1 MNSRIPSLDYPT
13 AAARPVPVTHGRVSY
28 IDNYQWLEEGTPES
42 LDFQARQN
50 RLALDWMANSPARG
64 AAEALIDTMPGVGTE
79 LPRYSGGRWFR
90 KRVPQGQPME
100 VIEVAEAL
108 NGPWRV
114 VVDFN
119 AMSTGEELL
128 ADTLVPSPDG
138 RKLAF
143 GWGVGGRE
151 LAEFR
156 VIDVDSGQML
166 LESMRQVRPIFPS
179 WFPDSSGLYYA
190 AWDPAISLFQSGVYR
205 QVLGEAPVSQPEDC
219 EISHSMMWAKVA
231 ADGRHAF
238 IIADHLNPRP
248 EYIRDDAAG
257 GAWRPFLKGET
268 ALFRGDIIGDR
279 YYAVTDEGA
288 KCGRLVSIPLATPTD
303 RSSWKELVPGSENV
317 LGTLLVVD
325 GHLVLVDLVDTYS
338 RLRVFDTEGG
348 LKGEVKLPGHGSIS
362 TMHFVLFNMLDMIW
376 RGERGEVLFPFSS
389 PVQSS
394 GLYKVSIDDLKVSEL
409 IRPAVRIDATLSDHA
424 ATSTDGARV
433 PYRVI
438 ARNDVDLSKPQPT
451 VIYGYGG
458 FAAALVPGW
467 ADAHYAAWVQAGGVL
482 VFAHLRGGGELG
494 PDMWHQGR
502 LQHKQNTFND
512 VYAIAEDLIARGIT
526 TRSQLGVTGGSFGG
540 LMTTVVVVQRPDL
553 FRAGV
558 AHAAAPDVL
567 ARGRDPIGLAASLDC
582 GHPDDPELSEAQAA
596 YSPYHNVKDG
606 TAYPALLLD
615 SGEKDDRCPPWHV
628 RKLAARMQAANTGA
642 NPLLLR
648 VREGSGHG
656 ERRPAGKRAEGAD
669 FLTFFIDQLGL
680 KA

>member
-1 MNSRIPSLDYPT
+1 MNYPIAKPQPT
-13 AAARPVPVTHGRVSY
+13 AVTHGRVSY
-28 IDNYQWLEEGTPES
+28 TDSFQWLEENTPES
-42 LDFQARQN
+42 LEFQAQQN
-50 RLALDWMANSPARG
+50 QYTLDWMASRPAR
-64 AAEALIDTMPGVGTE
+64 ARAEALIDAMPSAGHDF
-79 LPRYSGGRWFR
+79 PSYSGGRWFR
-90 KRVPQGQPME
+90 KRVVEGKSLE
-100 VIEVAEAL
+100 VIEVADAVD
-108 NGPWRV
+108 GPWRV

-119 AMSTGEELL
+119 VMSKGESLV
-128 ADTLVPSPDG
+128 ADTLIPSPDG

-143 GWGVGGRE
+143 GWGIDGRE

-156 VIDVDSGQML
+156 VIDVDSGELL
-166 LESMRQVRPIFPS
+166 LESIRQVRPIFPS

-190 AWDPAISLFQSGVYR
+190 AWDPERSLFQSRVYR
-205 QVLGEAPVSQPEDC
+205 QVLGEAPVTQPEDC
-219 EISHSMMWAKVA
+219 EIVHPMMWAKVA
-231 ADGRHAF
+231 ADGKHVLL
-238 IIADHLNPRP
+238 IADHLNPRP
-248 EYIRDDAAG
+248 EYIRDGTAAG
-257 GAWRPFLKGET
+257 GWRPFLKGET

-303 RSSWKELVPGSENV
+303 RSTWKELVPGSENV
-317 LGTLLVVD
+317 LGSLLVVD
-325 GHLVLVDLVDTYS
+325 GCLVLADLVDTYS
-338 RLRVFDTEGG
+338 RLRVLDTDGR
-348 LKGEVKLPGHGSIS
+348 LKGEIALPARGAISI
-362 TMHFVLFNMLDMIW
+362 MQFVIFNMIDMMW
-376 RGERGEVLFPFSS
+376 KGDRGEVLFPFSS
-389 PVQSS
+389 PVQSPA
-394 GLYKVSIDDLKVSEL
+394 LYKANIHTLEVTAL
-409 IRPAVRIDATLSDHA
+409 IQPAMQLDAGLHDCA
-424 ATSTDGARV
+424 ATSADAARV
-433 PYRVI
+433 PYRVV
-438 ARNDVDLSKPQPT
+438 ARNDVDLSRPQPT

-512 VYAIAEDLIARGIT
+512 VYAVAEDLIARGVT
-526 TRSQLGVTGGSFGG
+526 TPAQLGVTGGSFGG
-540 LMTTVVVVQRPDL
+540 LMATVVAVQRPDL
-553 FRAGV
+553 FRASV

-567 ARGRDPIGLAASLDC
+567 ARGRDPIALAASLDC
-582 GHPDDPELSEAQAA
+582 GDPDDPEMSEVQAA
-596 YSPYHNVKDG
+596 YSPYHNVKSG

-628 RKLAARMQAANTGA
+628 RKLAARMQPANAGP
-642 NPLLLR
+642 NPILLR